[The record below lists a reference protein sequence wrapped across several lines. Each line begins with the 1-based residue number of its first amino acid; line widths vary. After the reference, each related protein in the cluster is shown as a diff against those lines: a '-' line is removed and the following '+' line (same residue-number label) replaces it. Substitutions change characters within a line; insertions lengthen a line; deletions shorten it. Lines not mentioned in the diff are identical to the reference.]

1 MFYLFIFLPSMDI
14 QQKKGHMATES
25 KPTDMTRKT
34 PNIFYVIWIGGFISF
49 PYAKIVILC
58 IWVSYSE
65 TEEQLSPFWIED
77 LWASSV
83 KFLMEQFYHLCP
95 AWISLVLHL
104 LIFFLNK
111 QRLLNAILKPTVLR
125 TWIAQDFINQI

>member
-1 MFYLFIFLPSMDI
+1 MDI

-25 KPTDMTRKT
+25 KPADMTRKT
-34 PNIFYVIWIGGFISF
+34 PNIFCVIWIGGFTSF

-65 TEEQLSPFWIED
+65 TGEQLSPFWIED
-77 LWASSV
+77 LWASSA

-95 AWISLVLHL
+95 TWISLVLHL
-104 LIFFLNK
+104 LNFFLNK
-111 QRLLNAILKPTVLR
+111 QRLLNAILKPTILG
-125 TWIAQDFINQI
+125 TWIAQGFINQI